1 MESDIPWPSCS
12 TCPDRARDRGGGRWI
27 CSPDLF
33 SPWPFCI
40 ENYPSDQRL
49 THDTYSQTFI
59 YLCALSKQPE
69 DQLSRE
75 KALFSRVQ
83 NAYQREREK
92 AITFPPS
99 FLDFTSTSPGLAA
112 HCQGLLRNMFLVVSQ
127 VRAASAGGVGGV
139 GVNVFPPPRSSI
151 LFASLPP
158 AVSSFAASTWCVPGG
173 RVCSLAGPVGLR
185 PNRREKYRGHTAGTT
200 DRRKAKVAAEEEKE
214 EA

>member
-1 MESDIPWPSCS
+1 M
-12 TCPDRARDRGGGRWI
+12 
-27 CSPDLF
+27 DLLSRSH

-49 THDTYSQTFI
+49 SHDTYSQTFI
-59 YLCALSKQPE
+59 YLCALSKTAGGSTFQRKSS
-69 DQLSRE
+69 DIFARAKCLST
-75 KALFSRVQ
+75 
-83 NAYQREREK
+83 REREK
-92 AITFPPS
+92 AIVFPPS
-99 FLDFTSTSPGLAA
+99 FLDFTSTSSGLGA
-112 HCQGLLRNMFLVVSQ
+112 HCQGLLRNMFLVASQ
-127 VRAASAGGVGGV
+127 VSAASAGGVGVV

-151 LFASLPP
+151 LFASFPP

-173 RVCSLAGPVGLR
+173 RVCSLAGPMGLR